1 MARKL
6 LILIAVLALAL
17 AACGGGGDNDSDADD
32 SAGGTT
38 APPVSVAPPNADHGK
53 ELFLG
58 TCAACHGTDGKGI
71 EGLGKDFTT
80 STFAHGLTDEELVAF
95 IMTGRPKDD
104 PLNTTGVD
112 MLPRGGNDDLT
123 DQDLFDVVA
132 YLRTLYV
139 G

>member
-6 LILIAVLALAL
+6 LILIAVAALAF
-17 AACGGGGDNDSDADD
+17 AACGGGDNDADD
-32 SAGGTT
+32 NGGDTA

-71 EGLGKDFTT
+71 TGLGKDFTT
-80 STFAHGLTDEELVAF
+80 STFAHDLTDPELVAF
-95 IMTGRPKDD
+95 IITGRPAGD

-123 DQDLFDVVA
+123 DQDLFDIVA